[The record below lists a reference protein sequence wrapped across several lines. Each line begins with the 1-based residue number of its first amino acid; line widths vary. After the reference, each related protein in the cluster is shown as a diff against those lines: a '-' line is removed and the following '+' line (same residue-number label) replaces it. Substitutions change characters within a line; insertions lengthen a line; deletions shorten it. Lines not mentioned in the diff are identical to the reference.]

1 MKNILCDLGSNFYTS
16 SNAFYK
22 KVSKYII
29 PLFSKLKFPAHATL
43 CAGLG
48 GTEWWVPGQQSDVLA
63 ATKLFGDFAGSC
75 TSKFWVPVRKKNGRS
90 ETKRRM
96 KPHCI

>member
-1 MKNILCDLGSNFYTS
+1 M
-16 SNAFYK
+16 
-22 KVSKYII
+22 
-29 PLFSKLKFPAHATL
+29 KFPAHATL

-90 ETKRRM
+90 GTNWRKQFSIVTIIYPVQMAEPVLRRG
-96 KPHCI
+96 